1 MVFQFFP
8 PVHKYWFRNRWSL
21 LHTGHPML
29 VNFICCLTPKI
40 WLLFEL
46 SAIIPKVALN
56 QFCSVK
62 FFFDGHLESMEY
74 PMPPPPL
81 PPFST
86 PLAFANTPIVT
97 KPILYLYS
105 FFIRSLPLSW
115 YRVTIPTTATAWCC
129 TVSKHCLKSW
139 QGVQGKKDTGL

>member
-21 LHTGHPML
+21 PHTGHPML

-56 QFCSVK
+56 HSVRWNSS
-62 FFFDGHLESMEY
+62 SMVIWNQWNIQC
-74 PMPPPPL
+74 PPPL